1 MTEPLLDAE
10 TILVVDDDPG
20 VRELVASVLRRQDF
34 HVLEASN
41 GKEALD
47 VAGEYAAPIDLIV
60 SDINMPQMT
69 GWKLLEQLRAWYPA
83 IRFLMISGY
92 AQPETSMAQLAGT
105 PTSFLP
111 KPFTPGELSDAI
123 RELLD
128 RRTVRKG
135 FSR

>member
-20 VRELVASVLRRQDF
+20 VRELVASVLRRQEF

-41 GKEALD
+41 GTEALD
-47 VAGEYAAPIDLIV
+47 VAAEYAAPIDLIV

-92 AQPETSMAQLAGT
+92 AQPESSMAQLAGT
-105 PTSFLP
+105 PTAFLP
-111 KPFTPGELSDAI
+111 KPFTPGELSDAV

-128 RRTVRKG
+128 RRTPRKG